1 MRTEEDDEPYIESSF
16 EEQEQRIGVIVGLDE
31 EGEVLDVHDQTL
43 ATYRTMKK

>member
-1 MRTEEDDEPYIESSF
+1 MESSF

-43 ATYRTMKK
+43 ATYPTMKK